1 MLTNL
6 IALTLLALP
15 VIVAVAYPIAWL
27 LHRAIVAHQ
36 EAKEERARID
46 AFGRARRGSRW
57 SAF

>member
-1 MLTNL
+1 MLTTL
-6 IALTLLALP
+6 IALAIIALP
-15 VIVAVAYPIAWL
+15 VIVAIAYPIAWL

-46 AFGRARRGSRW
+46 AISRARRGSRW